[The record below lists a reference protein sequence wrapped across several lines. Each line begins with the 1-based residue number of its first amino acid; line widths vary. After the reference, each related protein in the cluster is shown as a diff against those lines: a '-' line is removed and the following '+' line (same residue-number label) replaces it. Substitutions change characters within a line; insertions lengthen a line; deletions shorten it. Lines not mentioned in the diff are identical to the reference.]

1 MLERDV
7 AGCKG
12 ISHLEHIV
20 GAYFGEASQIYL
32 IAWLEPVTDPGFGE
46 YVFWVCRISFDLFS

>member
-32 IAWLEPVTDPGFGE
+32 IAWLEPVTDPGF
-46 YVFWVCRISFDLFS
+46 S